1 MPKLMGFVGKLYWGS
16 PGTTAAT
23 ELTIARD
30 VNYKFEP
37 VEGDVSDRA
46 SLIEL
51 VDVAMIKYSL
61 EFEVNNKD
69 TDSFI
74 AALRTAAATGAA
86 IALANQKAVEEKA
99 ALEKSSSERIIFGLS
114 VGALL
119 AFFIGIGLGSS
130 SRKTAAAQAK
140 VSSG

>member
-1 MPKLMGFVGKLYWGS
+1 MNRYVLYVVLALLLSGC
-16 PGTTAAT
+16 GRKEEAIV
-23 ELTIARD
+23 IAQQQ
-30 VNYKFEP
+30 
-37 VEGDVSDRA
+37 
-46 SLIEL
+46 
-51 VDVAMIKYSL
+51 VAK
-61 EFEVNNKD
+61 
-69 TDSFI
+69 
-74 AALRTAAATGAA
+74 ALWEQQQAEKNAA

>member
-86 IALANQKAVEEKA
+86 IAFRTRDKASGFGVDGDF
-99 ALEKSSSERIIFGLS
+99 IIGDDEGQPL
-114 VGALL
+114 
-119 AFFIGIGLGSS
+119 
-130 SRKTAAAQAK
+130 KDAQRMK
-140 VSSG
+140 VSAKPTDKNGRIPVWS

>member
-16 PGTTAAT
+16 PGTTAST
-23 ELTIARD
+23 ELTIDRD

-86 IALANQKAVEEKA
+86 IAFRTRDKASGFGVDGDF
-99 ALEKSSSERIIFGLS
+99 IIGVDEGQPL
-114 VGALL
+114 
-119 AFFIGIGLGSS
+119 
-130 SRKTAAAQAK
+130 KDAQRMK
-140 VSSG
+140 VSA